1 MKITFNMKRQR
12 QRVKHFF
19 TFPRCHQIGLADSR
33 VKPSS
38 RDRRRETERW
48 TDRPKRLADRATER
62 EDRRSILFC
71 FMPLY
76 SVLCLHKSEV
86 RQIALE
92 CVNQR
97 SWAGTRTST
106 RTRTDSCGSGEG
118 GEEEEQGAW
127 SGRVLNQLQLATL
140 RCVDFFSAAGT
151 ADVAV
156 AVAVG
161 QGSDKT
167 DYTDFML
174 GKSKN
179 ERAAIYILKFPPP
192 TCPGVGRGGQGLAAA
207 VAVAVAARIYWPHVL
222 CYLREL
228 YNLPFDNVYTHYT
241 F

>member
-1 MKITFNMKRQR
+1 M
-12 QRVKHFF
+12 
-19 TFPRCHQIGLADSR
+19 
-33 VKPSS
+33 
-38 RDRRRETERW
+38 ERW
-48 TDRPKRLADRATER
+48 TDRETDRPNRLADRATER

-106 RTRTDSCGSGEG
+106 RTRTDSSRSREKS
-118 GEEEEQGAW
+118 GEEEGAW

-192 TCPGVGRGGQGLAAA
+192 TCPGWRRGGELGWQLLLLYEFIGHMFCATFVSCTICLLTMCI
-207 VAVAVAARIYWPHVL
+207 RIIL
-222 CYLREL
+222 SEFGITRNFRGFLF
-228 YNLPFDNVYTHYT
+228 N
-241 F
+241 

>member
-1 MKITFNMKRQR
+1 MR
-12 QRVKHFF
+12 
-19 TFPRCHQIGLADSR
+19 
-33 VKPSS
+33 SS
-38 RDRRRETERW
+38 
-48 TDRPKRLADRATER
+48 
-62 EDRRSILFC
+62 
-71 FMPLY
+71 
-76 SVLCLHKSEV
+76 
-86 RQIALE
+86 ALISAPGQGHE
-92 CVNQR
+92 PAPEPEPTA
-97 SWAGTRTST
+97 AGV
-106 RTRTDSCGSGEG
+106 DKEA
-118 GEEEEQGAW
+118 EEKEGAW

-151 ADVAV
+151 ADV

-192 TCPGVGRGGQGLAAA
+192 TCPWVVRAGDRGVGLAA
-207 VAVAVAARIYWPHVL
+207 AVAVAARIYWPHVL

>member
-1 MKITFNMKRQR
+1 
-12 QRVKHFF
+12 
-19 TFPRCHQIGLADSR
+19 
-33 VKPSS
+33 
-38 RDRRRETERW
+38 
-48 TDRPKRLADRATER
+48 
-62 EDRRSILFC
+62 
-71 FMPLY
+71 MPLY

-106 RTRTDSCGSGEG
+106 RTRTDSSRSREKS
-118 GEEEEQGAW
+118 EEEEGVW

-192 TCPGVGRGGQGLAAA
+192 TWPG
-207 VAVAVAARIYWPHVL
+207 
-222 CYLREL
+222 
-228 YNLPFDNVYTHYT
+228 
-241 F
+241 

>member
-1 MKITFNMKRQR
+1 MRSSALISAPGQGHEPAPEPEPTAAGV
-12 QRVKHFF
+12 VK
-19 TFPRCHQIGLADSR
+19 AA
-33 VKPSS
+33 K
-38 RDRRRETERW
+38 
-48 TDRPKRLADRATER
+48 
-62 EDRRSILFC
+62 
-71 FMPLY
+71 
-76 SVLCLHKSEV
+76 
-86 RQIALE
+86 
-92 CVNQR
+92 
-97 SWAGTRTST
+97 
-106 RTRTDSCGSGEG
+106 
-118 GEEEEQGAW
+118 EEEGAW

-151 ADVAV
+151 ADV

-192 TCPGVGRGGQGLAAA
+192 TCPGVDLAA
-207 VAVAVAARIYWPHVL
+207 AVAVAARIYWPHVL

>member
-1 MKITFNMKRQR
+1 M
-12 QRVKHFF
+12 
-19 TFPRCHQIGLADSR
+19 
-33 VKPSS
+33 
-38 RDRRRETERW
+38 
-48 TDRPKRLADRATER
+48 
-62 EDRRSILFC
+62 
-71 FMPLY
+71 
-76 SVLCLHKSEV
+76 
-86 RQIALE
+86 
-92 CVNQR
+92 
-97 SWAGTRTST
+97 
-106 RTRTDSCGSGEG
+106 
-118 GEEEEQGAW
+118 
-127 SGRVLNQLQLATL
+127 

-151 ADVAV
+151 ADV

-192 TCPGVGRGGQGLAAA
+192 TCPWVGRGVGLAA
-207 VAVAVAARIYWPHVL
+207 AVAVAARIYWPHVL